1 MYLHYKH
8 NTNNL
13 FSEAVS
19 DPKTAEWLENRL
31 FQLPNL
37 SIGSV
42 ICKDA
47 LSGRGAE
54 SKLLSVSAEK
64 GMGVFI
70 YMRRAENKVLG
81 ESVSFLPFILRS
93 EGPGS
98 DIPSHDPLPAPR

>member
-1 MYLHYKH
+1 MLKIIICMYLLYRH
-8 NTNNL
+8 NTNSL

-19 DPKTAEWLENRL
+19 DLKTAGWLENRL

-64 GMGVFI
+64 GMGVSAH
-70 YMRRAENKVLG
+70 MRRAENKALG
-81 ESVSFLPFILRS
+81 VGFVFALYPSFRRS
-93 EGPGS
+93 
-98 DIPSHDPLPAPR
+98 RV

>member
-19 DPKTAEWLENRL
+19 DLKTAEWLENRL

-64 GMGVFI
+64 GIGVSAH
-70 YMRRAENKVLG
+70 MRRAENKALG
-81 ESVSFLPFILRS
+81 VGFVFALYPSFIRS
-93 EGPGS
+93 
-98 DIPSHDPLPAPR
+98 RV